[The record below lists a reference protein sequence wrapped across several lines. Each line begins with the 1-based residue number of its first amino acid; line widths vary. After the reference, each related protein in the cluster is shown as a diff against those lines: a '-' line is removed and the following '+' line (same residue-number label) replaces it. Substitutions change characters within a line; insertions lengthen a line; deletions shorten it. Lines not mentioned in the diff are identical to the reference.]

1 MIESC
6 ANKNN
11 FQLMNIN
18 FFSFI
23 EILKNLIIHKEALRR
38 FKVVAMSSVAS
49 IRGVSN
55 AYIHTTTNGVLD
67 SYVHSVSEELSNKIC

>member
-1 MIESC
+1 
-6 ANKNN
+6 
-11 FQLMNIN
+11 
-18 FFSFI
+18 
-23 EILKNLIIHKEALRR
+23 
-38 FKVVAMSSVAS
+38 MSSVAS